1 MNLIIETYVLLI
13 KRGKL
18 TLAEVPNELRE
29 EVEKEL
35 EKVA

>member
-1 MNLIIETYVLLI
+1 METIIATYVLLI
-13 KRGKL
+13 KRGKM
-18 TLAEVPNELRE
+18 TLEEVPSELKE

>member
-1 MNLIIETYVLLI
+1 MTVITYVLLI
-13 KRGKL
+13 KRGKM
-18 TLAEVPNELRE
+18 TLEEVPDELRE

>member
-1 MNLIIETYVLLI
+1 MTVITYVLLI

-18 TLAEVPNELRE
+18 TLEQVPDELRE

>member
-1 MNLIIETYVLLI
+1 MDLTIITYVLLI
-13 KRGKL
+13 KRWKL

>member
-1 MNLIIETYVLLI
+1 MDLTVITYVLLI

-35 EKVA
+35 EK

>member
-1 MNLIIETYVLLI
+1 MTIITTYVLLI

-18 TLAEVPNELRE
+18 TLAQVPNEVKE

>member
-1 MNLIIETYVLLI
+1 MDLTIETYVLLI

-35 EKVA
+35 EK

>member
-1 MNLIIETYVLLI
+1 MTVITYVLLI

-18 TLAEVPNELRE
+18 TLEQVPNELRE

-35 EKVA
+35 EK